1 MFALTYPDA
10 ETGEV
15 HIRLVE
21 FISSV
26 DGDMLCLEV
35 AKVQLDERN
44 TPTKRYK
51 RHKIQN
57 LAVIKP
63 LSEKEITQMLGE
75 PYNLGKTGDT
85 K

>member
-1 MFALTYPDA
+1 VFALTYPDK

-15 HIRLVE
+15 YIRLVE

-35 AKVQLDERN
+35 AKFQLDENN
-44 TPTKRYK
+44 TPHKRYK

-57 LAVIKP
+57 LSVIKP
-63 LSEKEITQMLGE
+63 LSEEEINQMLGK
-75 PYNLGKTGDT
+75 PV
-85 K
+85 